1 MTRAALLL
9 ILPLLALSACERRST
24 PPNVIPPNLA
34 AKTDSQGPVANDA
47 ATTARKNP

>member
-9 ILPLLALSACERRST
+9 VVPLLALSACERRST

-34 AKTDSQGPVANDA
+34 AKADAQAPAASDA
-47 ATTARKNP
+47 AAARKNP